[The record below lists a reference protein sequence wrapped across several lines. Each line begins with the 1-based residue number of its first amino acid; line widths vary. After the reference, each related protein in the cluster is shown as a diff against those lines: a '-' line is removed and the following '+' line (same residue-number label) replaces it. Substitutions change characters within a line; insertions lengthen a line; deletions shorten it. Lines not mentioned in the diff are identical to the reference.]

1 MKLLLSFTLIEL
13 FCGNIIKGTENES
26 EDNYQMDEALQKQ
39 CKDIQCNSYTS
50 CNSCEFNNC
59 CQFNL
64 EKNLCLRLLK
74 LPFNY
79 TELIDRS
86 KGELKNLSE
95 YPDPQMNVTF
105 PKCNI
110 VKEVP
115 LYNAT
120 NYLYKH
126 HDICGVPKYC
136 PNQSYYVSAESKII
150 FQNVKQQVGQ
160 GELCTIYFQGRMGPE
175 FLLQIGIE
183 NLSQIEVNADLSIC
197 LSVGLFDDFPCIDSL
212 QQIQL
217 TKSLYYR
224 IRANQF
230 RITLQF
236 KDDAEIDFSQIFY
249 QIISIQK
256 LSQQNQQQLFQFI
269 IIVLLTI
276 LGSFFIM
283 ALIRIILIRIFGRRF
298 VEWLDPEP
306 IFPQRRRNFNVQ
318 LEFEKL
324 KSQNLIHQIK
334 QNEMKFEQDRCA
346 YCLESFQTGIIIE
359 IFCGHCFHELCILNH
374 MQIQRNVGR
383 CSICLVDINKTN
395 YQLLQQ
401 QSTQESLNIQSQIQE
416 NQSMIDNNLQ

>member
-1 MKLLLSFTLIEL
+1 MRLLLSLVLIEL
-13 FCGNIIKGTENES
+13 FCGNIVNTTENVS
-26 EDNYQMDEALQKQ
+26 EDNEEIDIGLQTY
-39 CKDIQCNSYTS
+39 CKKIHCNSYTT
-50 CNSCEFNNC
+50 CHSCEFKNC

-64 EKNLCLRLLK
+64 EKNQCFRLLK
-74 LPFNY
+74 APFNY
-79 TELIDRS
+79 SELVDRS
-86 KGELKNLSE
+86 KVEVKNISE
-95 YPDPQMNVTF
+95 YPDPQTNVTF

-120 NYLYKH
+120 NYLYKN
-126 HDICGVPKYC
+126 HDICGIPKYC
-136 PNQSYYVSAESKII
+136 PNQSYYVSAESRII
-150 FQNVKQQVGQ
+150 FQNVKSQVGQ

-175 FLLQIGIE
+175 FLIQIGIG
-183 NLSQIEVNADLSIC
+183 NLSQIEVKADLSIC

-212 QQIQL
+212 QQIKL

-236 KDDAEIDFSQIFY
+236 TEDAEIDFSQIFY

-269 IIVLLTI
+269 IILLLTI
-276 LGSFFIM
+276 LGSIVIM
-283 ALIRIILIRIFGRRF
+283 ALIRTILIRIFGRRF

-306 IFPQRRRNFNVQ
+306 IFPHRRRHFNV
-318 LEFEKL
+318 LSEFERL

-359 IFCGHCFHELCILNH
+359 IFCGHCFHEHCIQNH
-374 MQIQRNVGR
+374 MQIQKNVGR
-383 CSICLVDINKTN
+383 CSICLVDINKMNQT
-395 YQLLQQ
+395 LQQ
-401 QSTQESLNIQSQIQE
+401 QQLSQESLANQSQIQE
-416 NQSMIDNNLQ
+416 NQSMINNNLQ